1 MDIQLQELI
10 DKIKK
15 EGVDAASGEA
25 ARVKSEASAEA
36 QRVVDAARK
45 EADAIIAKAKTDAE
59 RFEKAGNAALEQ
71 SSRNLVLAFKSEI
84 QALLDNIVKKDVA
97 DAYSEDT
104 LKTVL
109 PEILK
114 TWAAKGE
121 DEVDVLLSEKDL
133 KKVKTYFDEK
143 LAGTLKKGVELKT
156 DRNLA
161 SGFRI
166 ANKDGSAYYDFSAE
180 SAAEMLSAYLN
191 PRLSEILKTA
201 VKAGGQ

>member
-25 ARVKSEASAEA
+25 ARVKSDAESEAKRIVESAK
-36 QRVVDAARK
+36 K
-45 EADAIIAKAKTDAE
+45 EADAIIAKAKADAE
-59 RFEKAGNAALEQ
+59 RFEKAGNAALGQ
-71 SSRNLVLAFKSEI
+71 SSRNLTLAFKSEI
-84 QALLDNIVKKDVA
+84 QALLDRIVKKEVA
-97 DAYSEDT
+97 DAYNEDT
-104 LKTVL
+104 LKAVL

-114 TWAAKGE
+114 VWASKGE
-121 DEVDVLLSEKDL
+121 DEANVLLSEKDL
-133 KKVKTYFDEK
+133 KKVKAYFDEK
-143 LAGTLKKGVELKT
+143 LSGALKKGVELKA

-161 SGFRI
+161 SGFCI